1 MGTIYT
7 AAKTIGLILLV
18 ALVVAELF
26 VKGAEIY
33 HYEYIKKK
41 QQKQYQLMQQALE
54 VMADQMDA
62 MRRQKEYTERILN
75 ATKLKHFAINDQ
87 LKKLQKIT
95 EEAERL
101 ESSFNSDTKRRR
113 QNNRRKFNV

>member
-7 AAKTIGLILLV
+7 AAKTIALILF
-18 ALVVAELF
+18 AILVVAELF
-26 VKGAEIY
+26 TKGAEIH

-54 VMADQMDA
+54 VMADQIDA

-87 LKKLQKIT
+87 LKRLQKIT
-95 EEAERL
+95 EEVERL
-101 ESSFNSDTKRRR
+101 ESSFNGVAKRRR
-113 QNNRRKFNV
+113 

>member
-7 AAKTIGLILLV
+7 TEKAIVLILLIIL
-18 ALVVAELF
+18 AVAELF
-26 VKGAEIY
+26 IERAKNR
-33 HYEYIKKK
+33 HYEYIRKK
-41 QQKQYQLMQQALE
+41 QEKQYQLMQQALE

-101 ESSFNSDTKRRR
+101 ESGFNSDTKRRR
-113 QNNRRKFNV
+113 

>member
-18 ALVVAELF
+18 ILVVAELF

-41 QQKQYQLMQQALE
+41 HPSPFLLHAVGLGLRTDS
-54 VMADQMDA
+54 V
-62 MRRQKEYTERILN
+62 
-75 ATKLKHFAINDQ
+75 
-87 LKKLQKIT
+87 
-95 EEAERL
+95 
-101 ESSFNSDTKRRR
+101 
-113 QNNRRKFNV
+113 

>member
-18 ALVVAELF
+18 ILVVAELF

-75 ATKLKHFAINDQ
+75 ATKLKHFVINDQ

-95 EEAERL
+95 EEVKGFE
-101 ESSFNSDTKRRR
+101 SDTTNQGKRRR
-113 QNNRRKFNV
+113 

>member
-18 ALVVAELF
+18 VLVVAELF

-41 QQKQYQLMQQALE
+41 Q
-54 VMADQMDA
+54 
-62 MRRQKEYTERILN
+62 
-75 ATKLKHFAINDQ
+75 
-87 LKKLQKIT
+87 
-95 EEAERL
+95 
-101 ESSFNSDTKRRR
+101 
-113 QNNRRKFNV
+113 